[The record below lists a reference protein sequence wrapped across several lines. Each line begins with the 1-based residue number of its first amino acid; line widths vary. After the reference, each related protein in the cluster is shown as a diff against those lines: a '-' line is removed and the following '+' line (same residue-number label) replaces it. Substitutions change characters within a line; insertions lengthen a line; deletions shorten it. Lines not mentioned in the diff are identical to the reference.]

1 MRFAPL
7 LLLLAAPLHAE
18 LLATFRTSQGNVV
31 VALQYDKAPQTVA
44 NFITLSQGTR
54 ARIDPTTGA
63 LTRTPLYVG
72 EKFFRVV
79 DGLNGN
85 ADFKIAQTGSGNGT
99 ATGVP
104 GYSFKDEFDPTLT
117 HVPYVL
123 SMANRGVHTNG
134 SQIFFTGSGSIPHLN
149 NAHTIFGLI
158 KEEDEASRTVINTI
172 IGAGDD
178 ATTINAVT
186 ISRTDAAAVAFNEFN
201 QNLPECLPVPGHL
214 AVARNV
220 KSLYGFKEPLKPG
233 TTLLAFRSPDLATW
247 SPLGQ
252 IYHGTGQPGFDNVT
266 LDSATL
272 PKAFYHITKVTYPDA
287 LVPASFAG
295 RTLQVERP
303 DNRTV
308 TLAFD
313 TTGSA
318 GIYAD
323 SQDANTPAPFAI
335 WSGTLGPHTATL
347 AFEVARST
355 PEPEVTDY
363 QIKAAFDSEKEFH
376 ILGSYK
382 MEEVNGPYWIQIAS
396 GGVLLSKP
404 TP

>member
-7 LLLLAAPLHAE
+7 LFLLATPLHAE
-18 LLATFRTSQGNVV
+18 LLATFQTSQGNVV
-31 VALQYDKAPQTVA
+31 VALQYHKAPQAVA
-44 NFITLSQGTR
+44 NFITLAQGTR
-54 ARIDPTTGA
+54 ARVDPTTGA
-63 LTRTPLYVG
+63 LTRTPLYIG

-79 DGLNGN
+79 N
-85 ADFKIAQTGSGNGT
+85 APPENPAFKIAQTGSGTGINNG
-99 ATGVP
+99 GP
-104 GYSFKDEFDPTLT
+104 GYTFRDEFDPSLT

-123 SMANRGVHTNG
+123 SMANNGPHTNG
-134 SQIFFTGSGSIPHLN
+134 SQIFFTGNGSIPHLD
-149 NAHTIFGLI
+149 NAHTIFGVI
-158 KEEDEASRTVINTI
+158 ADPASRTVVDTI
-172 IGAGDD
+172 IGAGND

-186 ISRTDAAAVAFNEFN
+186 ISRTDSAAVAFDEFN
-201 QNLPECLPVPGHL
+201 QDLPECQPVPGHL
-214 AVARNV
+214 AVVRNV
-220 KSLYGFKEPLKPG
+220 KSLYGFNEPLKPG
-233 TTLLAFRSPDLATW
+233 TTLLASRSPDLATW

-303 DNRTV
+303 NNRTV
-308 TLAFD
+308 TLTFD
-313 TTGSA
+313 TSGSA

-323 SQDANTPAPFAI
+323 SQDAHTPAPFTI
-335 WSGTLGPHTATL
+335 WSGTLGPHTATF

-363 QIKAAFDSEKEFH
+363 RLKAAFDSEKEFH

-382 MEEVNGPYWIQIAS
+382 MEEVSGPYWLQIAS
-396 GGVLLSKP
+396 GGVLLTKP
-404 TP
+404 VP

>member
-18 LLATFRTSQGNVV
+18 LLATFQTTRGNVV
-31 VALQYDKAPQTVA
+31 VALQYDKAPQAVA

-54 ARIDPTTGA
+54 TRIDPATGA

-79 DGLNGN
+79 NGPPEN
-85 ADFKIAQTGSGNGT
+85 PAFKIAQTGSGTGLNNG
-99 ATGVP
+99 GP
-104 GYSFKDEFDPTLT
+104 GYTFRDEFDPSLT

-123 SMANRGVHTNG
+123 SMANSGVHSNG
-134 SQIFFTGSGSIPHLN
+134 SQIFFTGNGTIPHLD

-158 KEEDEASRTVINTI
+158 TDPASRTVIDTI
-172 IGAGDD
+172 IGAGDNT
-178 ATTINAVT
+178 TTINGVT
-186 ISRTDAAAVAFNEFN
+186 ISRTDPDAVAFDEHN
-201 QNLPECLPVPGHL
+201 QDLPECQPVPGHL

-220 KSLYGFKEPLKPG
+220 ESRYVFDEPLKPG
-233 TTLLAFRSPDLATW
+233 TTLLASRSTDLATW
-247 SPLGQ
+247 SALGQ
-252 IYHGTGQPGFDNVT
+252 IYQGTGQPGFDNVT
-266 LDSATL
+266 LDGATL

-308 TLAFD
+308 ILAFD
-313 TTGSA
+313 TTGAA
-318 GIYAD
+318 GIYTD
-323 SQDANTPAPFAI
+323 SRDANTPAPFTI
-335 WSGTLGPHTATL
+335 WGRSVGPHTATL
-347 AFEVARST
+347 SFEVLRSM
-355 PEPEVTDY
+355 PQPAPTDY
-363 QIKAAFDSEKEFH
+363 RIKAAFDSEKEFH

-382 MEEVNGPYWIQIAS
+382 MDEVVSGYWIQIAS
-396 GGVLLSKP
+396 GGVLLDKP
-404 TP
+404 VP